1 MGPETLLGTQAG
13 LTENI
18 MSGLMVMGIGH
29 LRGIAIQGR
38 KKSQDTEGLGLFD
51 LTGLHLG
58 IPQPFPYVGIKTVG
72 LLAPDLHTVLCN
84 WEL

>member
-13 LTENI
+13 LTENV

-38 KKSQDTEGLGLFD
+38 KKA
-51 LTGLHLG
+51 
-58 IPQPFPYVGIKTVG
+58 KTQKGWASLISLVST
-72 LLAPDLHTVLCN
+72 LESLSLSHM
-84 WEL
+84 